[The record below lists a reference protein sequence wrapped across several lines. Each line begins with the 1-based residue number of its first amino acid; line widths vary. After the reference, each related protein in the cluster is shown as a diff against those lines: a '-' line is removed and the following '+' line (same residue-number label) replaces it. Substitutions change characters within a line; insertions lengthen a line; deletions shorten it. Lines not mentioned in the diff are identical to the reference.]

1 MSQPNENLL
10 DEHLAAENAHNL
22 DRIMA
27 TYGTSPL
34 ILLNGQRI
42 EGHAAI
48 REFHRSFGFGEGGS
62 FSDVHADERAR
73 HRSSDAIV
81 IEQTLTGLHSGTWM
95 QHAPTGRRFQVQVC
109 TVYRFDGR
117 GMLSA
122 EHFYADLGWIERQ
135 LTHPT

>member
-81 IEQTLTGLHSGTWM
+81 IEQTLTGLHSGTGCSTHR
-95 QHAPTGRRFQVQVC
+95 QADVSKSRCVRSTGL
-109 TVYRFDGR
+109 TA
-117 GMLSA
+117 A
-122 EHFYADLGWIERQ
+122 ECSRPNISMS
-135 LTHPT
+135 T